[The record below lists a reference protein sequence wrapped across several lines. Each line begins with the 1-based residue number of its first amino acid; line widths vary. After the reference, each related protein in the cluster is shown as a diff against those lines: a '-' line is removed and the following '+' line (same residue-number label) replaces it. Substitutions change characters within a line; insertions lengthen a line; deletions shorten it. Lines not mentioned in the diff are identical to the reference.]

1 MVLSFKSVTTLEE
14 TMNFNP
20 KIRNKQGKGVY
31 MLLGPLLLKM
41 KNILTNEI
49 ESSLD
54 INLSV
59 YEEIDIPPDA

>member
-1 MVLSFKSVTTLEE
+1 
-14 TMNFNP
+14 
-20 KIRNKQGKGVY
+20 